1 MNKGGTTS
9 IRPEEDECLFYW
21 YKTIFKTGRVSMRKN
36 WVTGV
41 LGIAAVAA
49 IGFLGAG
56 CGNDTQTASS
66 SASTE
71 KVVKMGGNSGA
82 AC

>member
-1 MNKGGTTS
+1 
-9 IRPEEDECLFYW
+9 
-21 YKTIFKTGRVSMRKN
+21 MRKN
-36 WVTGV
+36 RGTGV

-56 CGNDTQTASS
+56 CRNDTQMASS

-71 KVVKMGGNSGA
+71 KVVKMGG
-82 AC
+82 

>member
-21 YKTIFKTGRVSMRKN
+21 YKNIFETGRVSMRKN

-49 IGFLGAG
+49 IGFLG
-56 CGNDTQTASS
+56 
-66 SASTE
+66 
-71 KVVKMGGNSGA
+71 SG
-82 AC
+82 